1 MTKARR
7 PLTPYRA
14 LCRISDLLGWD
25 GCADVIGKSEW
36 SVRKFSDPD
45 TGREISLQDAIRLD
59 AAYQRAG
66 GNGAPLLECYS
77 ARLELE
83 LVHGSDRQKCL
94 LDATSRAAKE
104 AGEAI
109 SAALDAASRTNDPAA
124 HLRAVNEAR
133 EGLEAMQSL
142 VTSLERQNQFQ
153 GNANER

>member
-1 MTKARR
+1 MTKLRR

-14 LCRISDLLGWD
+14 LCRIADLLGWD
-25 GCADVIGKSEW
+25 GCADVIDKSEW

-59 AAYQRAG
+59 AAFQRAG
-66 GNGAPLLECYS
+66 GSGAPLFECYS

-83 LVHGSDRQKCL
+83 LADTGDRQALL
-94 LDATSRAAKE
+94 LDAASRAAKE

-109 SAALDAASRTNDPAA
+109 SAALDAARRADDPAA
-124 HLRAVNEAR
+124 QLRAITETR

-142 VTSLERQNQFQ
+142 VSSLER
-153 GNANER
+153 GNVHER

>member
-59 AAYQRAG
+59 AAFQRAG

-83 LVHGSDRQKCL
+83 LASDAERQRCL
-94 LDATSRAAKE
+94 FDATSRAAKE

-109 SAALDAASRTNDPAA
+109 SAALDAASRACDPAA

-133 EGLEAMQSL
+133 EGLEAMQAL
-142 VTSLERQNQFQ
+142 VTSLEGRNIHK
-153 GNANER
+153 GERP